1 MTSYDIIPDIH
12 GQADKLVAQLLR
24 LGWRNVEG
32 TWRPPEPGREI
43 IFLGDFID
51 RGPDNARILHIV
63 RSLVDSG
70 RARAIMGNH
79 ELNAIH
85 YHTIDPQIGQPV
97 RPRSEK
103 NQREHASFL
112 TEFPVGSSAAKD
124 AINWFAALPLWLDV
138 GPFRVIHACWS
149 DAAVE
154 RLRQLAPDGVLPYET
169 LIASG
174 RKSDANHADV
184 ALLTKGPE
192 VRLPEGGTFRDG
204 GGQLRD
210 EVRLAWWRRSASTWR
225 EAVVSVPDPSDLPDS
240 PISKDASA
248 LLYPEDAKPLF
259 FGHYWMAGSIALE
272 APNAICLDYSAARGG
287 PLIAYRF
294 NPEDD
299 RLSLSNVV
307 V

>member
-1 MTSYDIIPDIH
+1 MTSFDIIPDIH
-12 GQADKLVAQLLR
+12 GQADKLVAQLHR
-24 LGWRNVEG
+24 LGWLNTEG
-32 TWRPPEPGREI
+32 TWRPLEPDRQI

-51 RGPDNARILHIV
+51 RGPDNARVLHIV
-63 RSLVDSG
+63 RNLVDSG

-85 YHTIDPQIGQPV
+85 YHSIDPETGKPF
-97 RPRSEK
+97 RAHTERNKSAHE
-103 NQREHASFL
+103 SFL
-112 TEFPVGSSAAKD
+112 TEFPIGSSGAKE
-124 AINWFAALPLWLDV
+124 AVEWFAKLPLWLDV

-154 RLRQLAPDGVLPYET
+154 RLRKLAPDGVLPYDA

-174 RKSDANHADV
+174 RKSDPNHADI

-204 GGQLRD
+204 GGQIRD
-210 EVRLAWWRRSASTWR
+210 EVRLAWWRRNASTWR
-225 EAVVSVPDPSDLPDS
+225 EAVVSVPDPNELPDS
-240 PISKDASA
+240 PISEDAGA

-259 FGHYWMAGSIALE
+259 FGHYWMTGSIALE
-272 APNAICLDYSAARGG
+272 ASNAICLDYSAARGG

-294 NPEDD
+294 SPEDYG
-299 RLSLSNVV
+299 LSLSNVV